1 MSETD
6 RLPTVPESLISARF
20 LMLQSKRLILATL
33 ERRLKMR
40 PAESLRARVDHMRHE
55 TADAQE
61 HYRTSLLRW
70 GSPESPQYWP
80 VAYGRLVDTAGRL
93 SAKLRRVAADL
104 PSDERYQLATEVEMI
119 EALTEQW
126 RDSIRSSIVTVA

>member
-1 MSETD
+1 VTRTD
-6 RLPTVPESLISARF
+6 RIPTIPESLISARL

-55 TADAQE
+55 TEDAQE
-61 HYRTSLLRW
+61 HYSTSMLRW

-80 VAYGRLVDTAGRL
+80 VAYGRLIDTADRL
-93 SAKLRRVAADL
+93 SAKLRQVAADL
-104 PSDERYQLATEVEMI
+104 PFDDRYQLATEVEMI
-119 EALTEQW
+119 EALAEQW
-126 RDSIRSSIVTVA
+126 RDSIRASIVAVA